1 MLSHPWIAG
10 NKATDK
16 KLGPH
21 HQKKMREFNAR
32 RKLRRGINMVIAVN
46 KLTRGFSSSATS
58 PTSVGEKSPI
68 GEPIH

>member
-1 MLSHPWIAG
+1 LAHAWIAG
-10 NKATDK
+10 DKATDK

-46 KLTRGFSSSATS
+46 KLTRGLSQPNSSSA
-58 PTSVGEKSPI
+58 KSAMTPCYC
-68 GEPIH
+68 PQ